1 VGYEAVK
8 ASIHG
13 CGWEQSRR
21 QFAFRWLR
29 EKEIEAERRADQIRE
44 DTHRMRQDTRRMMW
58 LAIAAIVI
66 AIVSLIIAFL
76 K

>member
-1 VGYEAVK
+1 
-8 ASIHG
+8 
-13 CGWEQSRR
+13 
-21 QFAFRWLR
+21 
-29 EKEIEAERRADQIRE
+29 
-44 DTHRMRQDTRRMMW
+44 MRQDTRRMMW